1 MLSEK
6 KTRQVYQVCEV
17 AAILGF
23 STGRV
28 YDLIRRGIIP
38 SIRFGRQVRVPVE
51 SLRGV
56 LQVADQT
63 HSSGYRITKDGS

>member
-1 MLSEK
+1 MKSSDA
-6 KTRQVYQVCEV
+6 TNRQVYCVTEV
-17 AAILGF
+17 ALMLGF

-51 SLRGV
+51 SLRTM
-56 LQVADQT
+56 LQGASHA
-63 HSSGYRITKDGS
+63 HSRDDCKN